1 LYYQIGLIGKRDLAL
16 APDPRTGFEMVL
28 LRMIAFRPGAGDN
41 GRTTARPETRSLK
54 TLPQDGGRS
63 DSAGAEVTDL
73 VDWWGLVEKIPVNGV
88 VRELAMNLG
97 LSDVSKDVFYLILD
111 PSHEYLYDSARIELI
126 NAEIRNLG
134 VNVLIKVEIKKHDIQ
149 TPALRM
155 LRLREEKLQ
164 TAEQAITD
172 DPTVQALQ
180 EKFGATL
187 VKESIR
193 LRE

>member
-1 LYYQIGLIGKRDLAL
+1 
-16 APDPRTGFEMVL
+16 
-28 LRMIAFRPGAGDN
+28 
-41 GRTTARPETRSLK
+41 
-54 TLPQDGGRS
+54 
-63 DSAGAEVTDL
+63 
-73 VDWWGLVEKIPVNGV
+73 
-88 VRELAMNLG
+88 MNLG

>member
-1 LYYQIGLIGKRDLAL
+1 
-16 APDPRTGFEMVL
+16 L

-54 TLPQDGGRS
+54 ALPQDGGRS

-73 VDWWGLVEKIPVNGV
+73 ADWWGLVEKIPVNGV

-97 LSDVSKDVFYLILD
+97 LSDVSKDLFYLILD

-155 LRLREEKLQ
+155 LRLRQEKLQ
-164 TAEQAITD
+164 AAEQAITD
-172 DPTVQALQ
+172 DPSVQALQ